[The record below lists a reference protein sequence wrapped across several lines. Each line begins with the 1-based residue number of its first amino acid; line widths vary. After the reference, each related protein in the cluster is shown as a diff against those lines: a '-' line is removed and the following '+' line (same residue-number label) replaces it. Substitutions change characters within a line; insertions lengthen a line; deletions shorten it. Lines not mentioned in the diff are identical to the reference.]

1 MSIYGDEIINLVGRF
16 IYDNRISVSEVE
28 LHLELPPRLDEEHG
42 EVDIVRFD
50 SEGFLKEPYKI
61 GYFDYGYFNH
71 IQ

>member
-1 MSIYGDEIINLVGRF
+1 MKLSIWLVVLF
-16 IYDNRISVSEVE
+16 YDNRISDSEVE

-71 IQ
+71 I